1 MIAQSRG
8 AAIQH
13 TGDDAIDIG
22 GDKVSRYSYMLPT
35 RPLRYCALQA
45 FLNDAEEPKVA

>member
-1 MIAQSRG
+1 VIAQSCG
-8 AAIQH
+8 ATIQH

-22 GDKVSRYSYMLPT
+22 GGKMSRYSYMLPP

-45 FLNDAEEPKVA
+45 ILNHAKESKVA